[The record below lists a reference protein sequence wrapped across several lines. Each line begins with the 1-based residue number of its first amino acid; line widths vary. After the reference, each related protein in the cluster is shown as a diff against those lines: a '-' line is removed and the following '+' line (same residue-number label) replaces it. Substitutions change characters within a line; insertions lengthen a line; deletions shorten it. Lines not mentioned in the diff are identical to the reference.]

1 MQPPPGRDS
10 CTARS
15 PRREGSKRRRG
26 RESTACQ
33 ETRAGSGDAAGEL
46 GRASPDVI
54 LGVQGAPEGI
64 SATAAPRFKFLG
76 RPPPANARPCY
87 TALSSSPPQ
96 TPPRGSGSANG
107 MAARSRPIS
116 LARGGTQ
123 MCEEQAAVGKK
134 TDASTPGTQT
144 DDSTG
149 QHELIKSLSKVLDS
163 EPLDSSSGK
172 GEGLD
177 RGGTGRQLSGG
188 SCWGRFAHLS
198 PHLRNR
204 VGGPGDP
211 GPGRASQLHFPHL

>member
-1 MQPPPGRDS
+1 
-10 CTARS
+10 
-15 PRREGSKRRRG
+15 
-26 RESTACQ
+26 
-33 ETRAGSGDAAGEL
+33 
-46 GRASPDVI
+46 
-54 LGVQGAPEGI
+54 
-64 SATAAPRFKFLG
+64 
-76 RPPPANARPCY
+76 
-87 TALSSSPPQ
+87 
-96 TPPRGSGSANG
+96 
-107 MAARSRPIS
+107 
-116 LARGGTQ
+116 

-149 QHELIKSLSKVLDS
+149 QHELIKSLSKVLDP